1 LVTFGNLNK
10 FIVACDL
17 TMHSL
22 WPLGA
27 SLQYYYFSV
36 GLAVC
41 LDNAL
46 DYFKAANLPPR
57 V

>member
-1 LVTFGNLNK
+1 
-10 FIVACDL
+10 
-17 TMHSL
+17 MHSL